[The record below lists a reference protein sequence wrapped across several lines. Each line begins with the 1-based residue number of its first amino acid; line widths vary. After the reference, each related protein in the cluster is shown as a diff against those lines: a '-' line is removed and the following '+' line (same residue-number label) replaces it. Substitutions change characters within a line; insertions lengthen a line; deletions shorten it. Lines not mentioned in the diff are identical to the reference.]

1 MEPVEKEPKPDMA
14 RELGL
19 ELVTPITDDEKAELD
34 FLRYESA
41 HLQRRLR
48 SIEVELDTAVVERD
62 TIRHERNLMAQD
74 FEWTLHRLATSPAG
88 PLFRRLP
95 GFSRML
101 DTWGTSAQ

>member
-1 MEPVEKEPKPDMA
+1 MENRPDPDLA
-14 RELGL
+14 NELGL
-19 ELVTPITDDEKAELD
+19 ELVAPITDDEKAELD
-34 FLRYESA
+34 FLRYEAA

-48 SIEVELDTAVVERD
+48 SIEVELDAAVVERD

-74 FEWTLHRLATSPAG
+74 FAWTLNRLASSPAG
-88 PLFRRLP
+88 PLFKRLP